1 MVDKT
6 YNKVYIIRASL
17 RVNKMGKKGLV
28 TIEVLSIIFVPGM
41 LTLFLITK
49 LGKLIKKFSPK
60 KTEA

>member
-1 MVDKT
+1 
-6 YNKVYIIRASL
+6 
-17 RVNKMGKKGLV
+17 MGKKGLV